1 MSRSVIPEETVIFH
15 RPPGKAPQARHNSLA
30 EYDAV
35 FTEPWRKEALCIDQ
49 PAALFFPESS
59 QSNLQG
65 KRICEMCP
73 VRLECLEY
81 AVATFQEFGIWGG
94 TVGKE
99 RGQIRKTLAGGEDIG
114 EALHTIEKR
123 RQGRSKMREAAP
135 PKPQP
140 KPVIKKIGDTL
151 VEETGVEG
159 VVKVWGKVK
168 VPA

>member
-1 MSRSVIPEETVIFH
+1 MNSKVSSRGVQMSRGSYKEDTLVTFH
-15 RPPGKAPQARHNSLA
+15 RAPGKAPQPTANSLS
-30 EYDAV
+30 EYVAY

-49 PAALFFPESS
+49 PALLFFPESS

-81 AVATFQEFGIWGG
+81 AVSTYQEFGIWGG

-99 RGQIRKTLAGGEDIG
+99 RGQIRKMMARGEDIG
-114 EALHTIEKR
+114 EALYTIERK
-123 RQGRSKMREAAP
+123 RQGRSKMR
-135 PKPQP
+135 
-140 KPVIKKIGDTL
+140 DRS
-151 VEETGVEG
+151 
-159 VVKVWGKVK
+159 VK